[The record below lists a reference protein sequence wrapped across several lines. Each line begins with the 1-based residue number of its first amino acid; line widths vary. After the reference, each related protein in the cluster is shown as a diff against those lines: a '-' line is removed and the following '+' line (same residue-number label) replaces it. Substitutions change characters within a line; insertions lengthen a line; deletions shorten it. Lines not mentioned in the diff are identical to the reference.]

1 MHFRITCDVSRI
13 VSRIVS
19 HSNLLNI
26 VRVGRGIT
34 KYCQILSEI
43 IEIFSGK
50 AGNTHVFFGHLAFR
64 AGRPTRHQS
73 LIDVVMWLNGSSWA
87 VHRS

>member
-1 MHFRITCDVSRI
+1 MALIVVDYAWALLMPPTPQFEITFDVSRI

-34 KYCQILSEI
+34 KYCEILSEI

-50 AGNTHVFFGHLAFR
+50 ARHTYAFSNT
-64 AGRPTRHQS
+64 
-73 LIDVVMWLNGSSWA
+73 
-87 VHRS
+87 